1 MDVPNSKEIDRQ
13 ERCLWWIKVNFVKWC
28 EEEEKCEE
36 NGAIFRNKYLMNYWA
51 DFQYVE
57 LHIWRE

>member
-1 MDVPNSKEIDRQ
+1 MCQIRKKSIDKKGIFG
-13 ERCLWWIKVNFVKWC
+13 WIKVIFVKWC

-36 NGAIFRNKYLMNYWA
+36 NGAIFRNKYLTNYWD

-57 LHIWRE
+57 LHTWRE